1 MIEKI
6 INFKA
11 METILTILLVV
22 GGILYKIYENYK
34 EEMEKSRK
42 RMQERMKQMQPPAPT
57 PQPQSM
63 KSARKQQEARP
74 IVIPVERKREDIPP
88 IPVYQPEVRE
98 IDEVELAHQQRL
110 ARQMKQRQAQQQQQQ
125 ALALVEEHS
134 NIQGEFDLRRA
145 IIQQAILE
153 RPYKD

>member
-63 KSARKQQEARP
+63 KSAQKQQEARP
-74 IVIPVERKREDIPP
+74 IVLRVERKREDIPP

>member
-1 MIEKI
+1 LIEKI

-42 RMQERMKQMQPPAPT
+42 RMQERMKQMQPPTPS
-57 PQPQSM
+57 PQPQPM

-74 IVIPVERKREDIPP
+74 IAIPVERRREEIPNIP
-88 IPVYQPEVRE
+88 IYQPEVVE

-110 ARQMKQRQAQQQQQQ
+110 ARQMKQRQKQQQQQLL
-125 ALALVEEHS
+125 LAEEQPHAS
-134 NIQGEFDLRRA
+134 VDFDLRRA

>member
-1 MIEKI
+1 KI

-63 KSARKQQEARP
+63 KSARKQQETKP
-74 IVIPVERKREDIPP
+74 IVLPVERKRDDIPP
-88 IPVYQPEVRE
+88 IPVYQPEARE